1 MKAKGMTFNLYTKA
15 KTLQIQGKE
24 NANQLRADLVNLACT
39 ENSSGSGSPELE
51 EQDGDEASRS
61 SEEEGDEDNNSTA
74 FQPPTVNLNSSIL
87 EGPYAS
93 YFNAQIASKNDELK
107 TIKSLLNSLST
118 PQTNI
123 DTSESVI
130 NKLRQENDSLRRE
143 LIAEKE
149 RNNGLIEER
158 ESLKLVVKL
167 LSKDLYHKSNDSTS
181 LPKENGN
188 GNINVVDD
196 MISTPS
202 IPPTESLTSAKT
214 TVILGDSIIQNLQG
228 YKLGKETNQRVVVKS
243 FGGATTQD
251 MKSYIQPTIANAP
264 DRICLHIGTNDL
276 KSKTPNDVA
285 NSIVDLAKTIQST
298 CGAQVVLSELT
309 TRKDAHKESVK
320 SVNKLLIKYSK
331 QHHWTLVRHSNITE
345 KVLNRGGLHLTKQ
358 GNELL
363 YKNFASCLANNH

>member
-1 MKAKGMTFNLYTKA
+1 MTFNFYTKA

-39 ENSSGSGSPELE
+39 ENSNGSVSPELE

-61 SEEEGDEDNNSTA
+61 SDEEGDEDNNSTA

-93 YFNAQIASKNDELK
+93 YFNAQIASINDELK

-243 FGGATTQD
+243 FSGATTQD

-276 KSKTPNDVA
+276 TKSKTPNDVA

-320 SVNKLLIKYSK
+320 FVNKFLIKYSK
-331 QHHWTLVRHSNITE
+331 QHHWTLVRHSNITG